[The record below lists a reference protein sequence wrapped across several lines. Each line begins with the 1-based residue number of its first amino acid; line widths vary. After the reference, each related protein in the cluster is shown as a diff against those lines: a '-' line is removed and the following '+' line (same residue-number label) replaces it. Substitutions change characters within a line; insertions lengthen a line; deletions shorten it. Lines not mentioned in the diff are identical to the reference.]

1 MSQYEEEEAENQPQT
16 EEIEEAEANE
26 DQNEKEAEEN
36 EKVLNNAIVES
47 LINRTK
53 KLEEENN
60 QLKEDIQKISTYDKG
75 GALEYFTSIRK
86 ELFDSIED
94 LNKQIKDFDKN
105 KAIEEKKT
113 KREMEYINGQ
123 LNDAQQLNQNLKT
136 TLETIQNEIEQNDNL
151 IQKVENV
158 ELKNLPNN
166 DRLEELDY
174 QINSLNAEITKNE
187 YLIKDQTETIN
198 ELEETFESQS
208 KDLNEQYEEMK
219 NKYHNLLGAS
229 EITEDIMDKEY
240 NDKTKEF
247 RKNMENNIYILTK
260 KLINSNA
267 QLEQKNLEKENF
279 RQKCENQ
286 MEIKN
291 QEIIDLKNKIKSF
304 QEIIM
309 LNLNQIFLIEKKI
322 VLMLAYTIKT

>member
-75 GALEYFTSIRK
+75 SALEYFTNIRK

-136 TLETIQNEIEQNDNL
+136 TLATIQNEI
-151 IQKVENV
+151 
-158 ELKNLPNN
+158 
-166 DRLEELDY
+166 
-174 QINSLNAEITKNE
+174 S
-187 YLIKDQTETIN
+187 
-198 ELEETFESQS
+198 F
-208 KDLNEQYEEMK
+208 
-219 NKYHNLLGAS
+219 
-229 EITEDIMDKEY
+229 
-240 NDKTKEF
+240 
-247 RKNMENNIYILTK
+247 
-260 KLINSNA
+260 
-267 QLEQKNLEKENF
+267 
-279 RQKCENQ
+279 
-286 MEIKN
+286 KN
-291 QEIIDLKNKIKSF
+291 QQNYFI
-304 QEIIM
+304 
-309 LNLNQIFLIEKKI
+309 
-322 VLMLAYTIKT
+322 